1 MISVLHILYEL
12 RSSGA
17 EIMLKI
23 AAPYMKDK
31 GVLQHV
37 LSTAQSRGDFAE
49 HFSNEGIVIHHI
61 PYSNSLAFMVKFV
74 RLLKQHKFDVVQI
87 HVERTFLTFAIL
99 SRFAGVPVII
109 RTLHSTYLFEG
120 VTRVNRAIR
129 RWIVRLLGVIQVS
142 VSAAIQQNEQKR
154 FRNPTLQIN
163 NWFDDA
169 KFYPPSDAERVS
181 ARKQFN
187 LSDDQKIIISV
198 GNCAP
203 VKNHESII
211 RAIAMLK
218 KDNVHLVYWHIGEE
232 DAEKKEQKL
241 VLDLKLES
249 VIKFWGKQNS
259 VRDFLWAADVYVMPS
274 FHEGLSIAML
284 EALATGITCV
294 LAKSPGLVEWGG
306 TFPQIIYSDT
316 TPQDLT
322 TRLLEALIKEIKHQD
337 MNMTFL
343 INNFGVEQGGIKYLA
358 LFESKK

>member
-17 EIMLKI
+17 EIMLKT

-49 HFSNEGIVIHHI
+49 DLSNEGIVIHHI

-87 HVERTFLTFAIL
+87 HVERTFLTFSIL
-99 SRFAGVPVII
+99 SRLAGVPVII
-109 RTLHSTYLFEG
+109 RTLHSTYLFEE

-163 NWFDDA
+163 NWYDDA
-169 KFYPPSDAERVS
+169 KFYPPSDAERAS

-241 VLDLKLES
+241 VYELNLDS
-249 VIKFWGKQNS
+249 IVKFWGKQAS
-259 VRDFLWAADVYVMPS
+259 VRDFLWAADVFVLPS

-284 EALATGITCV
+284 EALATQIPIV
-294 LAKSPGLVEWGG
+294 LAKSTGLEEWGES
-306 TFPQIIYSDT
+306 FSHISYSNT
-316 TPQDLT
+316 TPEDLAMILQAAQKQD
-322 TRLLEALIKEIKHQD
+322 IKCDNEG
-337 MNMTFL
+337 TYL
-343 INNFGVEQGGIKYLA
+343 INNFSIEQGVKKYIA
-358 LFESKK
+358 LYECKK